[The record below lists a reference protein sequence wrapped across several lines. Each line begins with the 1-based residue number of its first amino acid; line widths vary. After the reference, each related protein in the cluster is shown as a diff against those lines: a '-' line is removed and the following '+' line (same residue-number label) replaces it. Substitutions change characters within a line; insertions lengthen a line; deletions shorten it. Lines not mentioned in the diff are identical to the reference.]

1 MWAIWLLMGS
11 ALIVSNSFSA
21 KLNDREDEHVD
32 AASES
37 LTDLDAAYNKE
48 RFGRKGIVNFL

>member
-1 MWAIWLLMGS
+1 MGS

-32 AASES
+32 AASKR

-48 RFGRKGIVNFL
+48 RFGRKGIVHFCSSM